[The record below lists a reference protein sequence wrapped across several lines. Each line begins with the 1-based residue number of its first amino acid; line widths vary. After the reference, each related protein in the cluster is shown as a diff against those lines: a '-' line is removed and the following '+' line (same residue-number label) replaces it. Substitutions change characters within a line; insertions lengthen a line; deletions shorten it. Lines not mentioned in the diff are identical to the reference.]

1 MRQNFARTTLTD
13 AEAECL
19 LGELQHTLAG
29 LADVEMRHEL
39 ECEQIAAGS
48 GPAADKDHLSGRM

>member
-39 ECEQIAAGS
+39 ECEQIAAGFGS
-48 GPAADKDHLSGRM
+48 RGRQGSLVGRM